1 LQNLKSLFC
10 AAGAFA
16 LGTLAAQP
24 AYAIFPKCTYASY
37 YGHGDGFESGV
48 TASGERLKKHS
59 ATTAHRSLPFGTK
72 LRVTNPATGQS
83 VIVRVNDRGPY
94 IAGRSLDL
102 NYGAFIK
109 LAPASQGVA
118 KVCYSVVK

>member
-1 LQNLKSLFC
+1 LRNLNFLAF

-16 LGTLAAQP
+16 LSAFAAQP

-37 YGHGDGFESGV
+37 YGHGDGFESGI
-48 TASGERLKKHS
+48 TASGERLKKNS

-72 LRVTNPATGQS
+72 LRVTNPANGQS

-94 IAGRSLDL
+94 IAGRNLDL

-118 KVCYSVVK
+118 KVCYSIIN